1 MTPNLYCPI
10 SQEIMTDPVI
20 CSDGTTYQREHIQRW
35 LSDHNT
41 SPLTGLPLDSLQLT
55 PNLILRTIIS
65 DEFPSLQ
72 MASLSPTQSPPTS
85 PNPPSS
91 PTTSTT
97 FFHNLDNNNNI
108 NLNFNSDNNNNNNNN
123 NNDDENW
130 LHPENLE
137 RSNMYY
143 YEGGF
148 HNVAMRNRRNSRNSR
163 NLNRNL
169 NRNHN
174 DGSHY
179 IRPLG
184 ADYYNND
191 NNNNLND
198 NYNTNNQLN
207 LWARLGV
214 IIDSREDLNSQN
226 IPINPVRMINEEF
239 IEVSQNDIRS
249 IMSLLNALSNANQ
262 ILMN

>member
-41 SPLTGLPLDSLQLT
+41 SPLTGLPLDSLHLT

-72 MASLSPTQSPPTS
+72 MASLSPHQSPPTT

-97 FFHNLDNNNNI
+97 FFHNLDNNDNN
-108 NLNFNSDNNNNNNNN
+108 DNNND
-123 NNDDENW
+123 NNDDNNF
-130 LHPENLE
+130 LHRENL
-137 RSNMYY
+137 RRTNIYNY
-143 YEGGF
+143 L
-148 HNVAMRNRRNSRNSR
+148 HNRGRNSR

-169 NRNHN
+169 NRNQN
-174 DGSHY
+174 DGSDN

-184 ADYYNND
+184 VDYYHYHND
-191 NNNNLND
+191 NNNNINNI
-198 NYNTNNQLN
+198 NYQLN
-207 LWARLGV
+207 FWQRLGV

-226 IPINPVRMINEEF
+226 IPINPVRMINQEF
-239 IEVSQNDIRS
+239 IQVSQNDIRS
-249 IMSLLNALSNANQ
+249 IISQLNALSNAN
-262 ILMN
+262 